1 MLSIKDTGPRT
12 PEMPEGRLTGAAR
25 LAASSAVH
33 ALAAS
38 TLLLVLR
45 PAVVPEAQTSPP
57 SPLLSPPADV
67 RNIVFIARE
76 PQAGR
81 GRGGGG
87 GGDHQTHPIRRAHGI
102 GPDAITLRVTTPVRP
117 AAAEAV
123 PDVALPQPLIL
134 DAKPLLSGVFD
145 QIGLP
150 NSLVEERISAG
161 PGSDNGVGTGT
172 GPGIG
177 PGQGP
182 GVGPGSLGGIGGEPY
197 RPGGAV
203 SAPRALV
210 EVKPTYTSNA
220 MRSRIQGT
228 VVLEFVVTR
237 EGRPSQIRV
246 IRSLDPELDQQAID
260 AAGRWRFE
268 PGRLAGDAVNV
279 LVTLMLDFRIR

>member
-1 MLSIKDTGPRT
+1 
-12 PEMPEGRLTGAAR
+12 
-25 LAASSAVH
+25 
-33 ALAAS
+33 
-38 TLLLVLR
+38 
-45 PAVVPEAQTSPP
+45 
-57 SPLLSPPADV
+57 V
-67 RNIVFIARE
+67 RNIVFIARD

-87 GGDHQTHPIRRAHGI
+87 GGDQQTDPIRRAHGI
-102 GPDAITLRVTTPVRP
+102 GADAITLRVAQP
-117 AAAEAV
+117 ARVVDAVAV
-123 PDVALPQPLIL
+123 PDAALPQPLIL
-134 DAKPLLSGVFD
+134 DAKPLMAGLFD

-150 NSLVEERISAG
+150 NSSVEERTSSG
-161 PGSDNGVGTGT
+161 PGSDDGVGTGT

-182 GVGPGSLGGIGGEPY
+182 GVGPGSLGGSGGEPY

-220 MRSRIQGT
+220 LRSRIQGS

-237 EGRPSQIRV
+237 DGRPSQIRV
-246 IRSLDPELDQQAID
+246 VRSLDRELDQQAID
-260 AAGRWRFE
+260 AASRWRFE